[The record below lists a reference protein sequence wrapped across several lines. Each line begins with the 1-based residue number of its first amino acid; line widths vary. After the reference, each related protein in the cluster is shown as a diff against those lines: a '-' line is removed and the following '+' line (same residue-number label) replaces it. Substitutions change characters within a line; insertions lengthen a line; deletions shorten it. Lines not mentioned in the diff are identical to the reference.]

1 MYEFKRLVKAVAFG
15 GVLAASMAPIA
26 ANASVL
32 LEGWSGSG
40 DSGFG
45 TIALEKNDDG
55 SSQEIF
61 FSDYADLSFDSG
73 VNFFG
78 RSHDSF
84 YVNNNGN
91 ISFNGS
97 VGSFTPEEFPITR
110 FGDDDFD
117 DGGDGGEC
125 GEACSDIPQEVQQ
138 TRSTFTAN
146 NEEIE
151 APAELNTIA
160 MIAPFW
166 ADVDTGCDDCGDVFI
181 GSPNAETLVI
191 TWDRVGFYPS
201 DSSLTNTFQLVL
213 IDRADTGAGNFDVEF
228 RYEDINWTTGDAS
241 DGENGLGGTPAQAGY
256 DAGDGVNFFTLPGSR
271 TDEVVNL
278 DTAASNTDT
287 AGIWKFAIRDGE
299 LPGDNAENPILPVI
313 NPETPTDYN
322 FEFVIIEPETPIFID
337 PDVAVGY
344 DYIVN
349 SGPNITSVM
358 LPTGFGD
365 DVYDLWLWD
374 AALMDWFDTGEDLLG
389 GVTYDFDTAV
399 DRFRIL
405 GIEASEMVDPTD
417 PQAFVTALTFDDTGV
432 INMNQN
438 AITEFVDDAQAVS
451 APAGLGIF
459 ALSLLV
465 FLRARKHRA

>member
-1 MYEFKRLVKAVAFG
+1 MYEFKKLVKAVAFG

-40 DSGFG
+40 ESGFG

-110 FGDDDFD
+110 FGDDN
-117 DGGDGGEC
+117 GDGEC
-125 GEACSDIPQEVQQ
+125 EVDCSDIPQAQ
-138 TRSTFTAN
+138 TNSAFSTPEN
-146 NEEIE
+146 DDIQS
-151 APAELNTIA
+151 PAELNTIA

-241 DGENGLGGTPAQAGY
+241 DGENGLGGVPAQAGY

-299 LPGDNAENPILPVI
+299 LPGDTAENPILPVI
-313 NPETPTDYN
+313 DPENPTDYN

-405 GIEASEMVDPTD
+405 GIETSEMVDPTD
-417 PQAFVTALTFDDTGV
+417 PNAFVTALTFDAAGV

-465 FLRARKHRA
+465 FLRARKRLA

>member
-1 MYEFKRLVKAVAFG
+1 MYEFKKLVKAIAISG
-15 GVLAASMAPIA
+15 ALATSMASMT

-40 DSGFG
+40 ESGFG
-45 TIALEKNDDG
+45 TVALEKNDDG

-61 FSDYADLSFDSG
+61 FSDYADLGFDSG

-78 RSHDSF
+78 RSHNSF

-91 ISFNGS
+91 ISFNGA
-97 VGSFTPEEFPITR
+97 VGQYTPDPFPNTL
-110 FGDDDFD
+110 FGGDDFEGGGDDD
-117 DGGDGGEC
+117 C
-125 GEACSDIPQEVQQ
+125 GIDCLDIPQEAQQ
-138 TRSTFTAN
+138 TRSTFTTN
-146 NEEIE
+146 NVETE

-191 TWDRVGFYPS
+191 TWDSVGFFSS

-241 DGENGLGGTPAQAGY
+241 GGENGLGGTPAQAGY

-271 TDEVVNL
+271 TSEVVNL
-278 DTAASNTDT
+278 DTADSNTGT

-299 LPGDNAENPILPVI
+299 LPGDTAENPILPVI

-349 SGPNITSVM
+349 SGPSITSVM

-374 AALMDWFDTGEDLLG
+374 AALMDWYDTGEDLLG
-389 GVTYDFDTAV
+389 GVTFDFTTAV

-405 GIEASEMVDPTD
+405 GIETSEMVDPTD
-417 PQAFVTALTFDDTGV
+417 PNAFVTALTFDAAGV

-438 AITEFVDDAQAVS
+438 AITEFVDDPQAVS

-459 ALSLLV
+459 GLSLLI
-465 FLRARKHRA
+465 FLRARKRRA

>member
-1 MYEFKRLVKAVAFG
+1 MYEFKKLVKAVAFG

-110 FGDDDFD
+110 FGDDN
-117 DGGDGGEC
+117 GDGEC
-125 GEACSDIPQEVQQ
+125 EVDCSDIPQAQ
-138 TRSTFTAN
+138 TNSAFSTPEN
-146 NEEIE
+146 DDIQS
-151 APAELNTIA
+151 PAELNTIA

-241 DGENGLGGTPAQAGY
+241 DGENGLGGVPAQAGY

-287 AGIWKFAIRDGE
+287 AGIWKFAIRDGQ
-299 LPGDNAENPILPVI
+299 LPGDTAENPILPVI
-313 NPETPTDYN
+313 DPENPTDYN

-417 PQAFVTALTFDDTGV
+417 PNAFVTALTFDAAGV

>member
-1 MYEFKRLVKAVAFG
+1 MYDLKKLVKAVALCGAF
-15 GVLAASMAPIA
+15 AASVTSLS

-32 LEGWSGSG
+32 LEGWDGAG

-45 TIALEKNDDG
+45 TIALPKNDDG
-55 SSQEIF
+55 SSDEIV
-61 FSDYADLSFDSG
+61 FSEYDDLGFDSG

-78 RSHDSF
+78 RTHNSF

-97 VGSFTPEEFPITR
+97 VGEFTPNPFPNTIIA
-110 FGDDDFD
+110 DDDFE
-117 DGGDGGEC
+117 GGGEC
-125 GEACSDIPQEVQQ
+125 GEECEGPAIPEGDQNDFA
-138 TRSTFTAN
+138 RSTLN
-146 NEEIE
+146 VESE
-151 APAELNTIA
+151 PALNTIA

-166 ADVDTGCDDCGDVFI
+166 ADVDTGCEDCGDVFI

-191 TWDRVGFYPS
+191 TWDAVGFFPS

-213 IDRADTGAGNFDVEF
+213 IDRTDTGAGNFDVEF

-241 DGENGLGGTPAQAGY
+241 EGESGLGGIPAQAGY
-256 DAGDGVNFFTLPGSR
+256 DAGDGVNFFTVPGSR
-271 TDEVVNL
+271 TSEVVNL
-278 DTAASNTDT
+278 DTADSNTGT
-287 AGIWKFAIRDGE
+287 VGIWKFAIRDGQ

-349 SGPNITSVM
+349 SGPSITSVM

-365 DVYDLWLWD
+365 DVYDLWLWND
-374 AALMDWFDTGEDLLG
+374 LLMAWYDTGEDLLG
-389 GVTYDFDTAV
+389 GDTYDFITAV

-405 GIEASEMVDPTD
+405 GIETSEMVDPND
-417 PQAFVTALTFDDTGV
+417 PTAFVTALTFDSAGT
-432 INMNQN
+432 ININQN
-438 AITEFVDDAQAVS
+438 AITEFVDGPQAVS

-465 FLRARKHRA
+465 FLRARKRRA

>member
-1 MYEFKRLVKAVAFG
+1 MFDFKKIVKAVALS
-15 GVLAASMAPIA
+15 GVMATSISSLS

-32 LEGWSGSG
+32 LEGWSGAG
-40 DSGFG
+40 ESGFG
-45 TIALEKNDDG
+45 QIALEKNDDG
-55 SSQEIF
+55 SSGEIF
-61 FSDYADLSFDSG
+61 FNDYEGLGFDSG

-78 RSHDSF
+78 RTHDSF
-84 YVNNNGN
+84 YINNNGN
-91 ISFNGS
+91 ISFNGAVS
-97 VGSFTPEEFPITR
+97 SFTPEEFPITR
-110 FGDDDFD
+110 FGDNDNDID
-117 DGGDGGEC
+117 NDGGGGCEVDC
-125 GEACSDIPQEVQQ
+125 IEMPQAQTNSAFSTSENDDIQM
-138 TRSTFTAN
+138 
-146 NEEIE
+146 
-151 APAELNTIA
+151 PADLNTIA

-181 GSPNAETLVI
+181 GSPNAETMVI
-191 TWDRVGFYPS
+191 TWDSVGFYNE

-241 DGENGLGGTPAQAGY
+241 DGENGLGGVPAQAGY

-278 DTAASNTDT
+278 DTADSNTGT

-313 NPETPTDYN
+313 NPETPSDYN

-349 SGPNITSVM
+349 SGPSITSVM

-374 AALMDWFDTGEDLLG
+374 VTLMDWYDTGEDLLG
-389 GVTYDFDTAV
+389 GVKFDFTTAV

-405 GIEASEMVDPTD
+405 GIETSEMVDPTD
-417 PQAFVTALTFDDTGV
+417 PNAFVTALTFDAAGV

-438 AITEFVDDAQAVS
+438 AITEFVDDPQAVS

-465 FLRARKHRA
+465 FLRARKRRA

>member
-1 MYEFKRLVKAVAFG
+1 MYEFKKLVKAVAFG

-110 FGDDDFD
+110 FGDDN
-117 DGGDGGEC
+117 GDGEC
-125 GEACSDIPQEVQQ
+125 EVDCSDIPQAQ
-138 TRSTFTAN
+138 TNSAFSTPEN
-146 NEEIE
+146 DDIQS
-151 APAELNTIA
+151 PAELNTIA

-241 DGENGLGGTPAQAGY
+241 DGENGLGGVPAQAGY

-287 AGIWKFAIRDGE
+287 AGIWKFAIRDGQ
-299 LPGDNAENPILPVI
+299 LPGDTAENPILPVI
-313 NPETPTDYN
+313 DPENPTDYN

-405 GIEASEMVDPTD
+405 GIETSEMVDPTD
-417 PQAFVTALTFDDTGV
+417 PNAFVTALTFDSAGV

-465 FLRARKHRA
+465 FLRSRKRLA

>member
-1 MYEFKRLVKAVAFG
+1 MYEFKKLVKAVAFG

-110 FGDDDFD
+110 FGDDN
-117 DGGDGGEC
+117 GDGEC
-125 GEACSDIPQEVQQ
+125 EVDCSDIPQAQ
-138 TRSTFTAN
+138 TNSAFSTPEN
-146 NEEIE
+146 DDIQS
-151 APAELNTIA
+151 PAELNTIA

-241 DGENGLGGTPAQAGY
+241 DGENGLGGVPAQAGY

-299 LPGDNAENPILPVI
+299 LPGDTAENPILPVI
-313 NPETPTDYN
+313 DPENPTDYN

-417 PQAFVTALTFDDTGV
+417 PQAFVTALTFDAAGV
-432 INMNQN
+432 ININQN

>member
-1 MYEFKRLVKAVAFG
+1 VSVTS
-15 GVLAASMAPIA
+15 VS

-32 LEGWSGSG
+32 LEGWDGAG

-45 TIALEKNDDG
+45 TVALPKNDDN

-61 FSDYADLSFDSG
+61 FSDYADLGFESG

-78 RSHDSF
+78 RTHNSF

-97 VGSFTPEEFPITR
+97 VGSFTPESFPITR
-110 FGDDDFD
+110 FGDDN
-117 DGGDGGEC
+117 DGVEC
-125 GEACSDIPQEVQQ
+125 EIDCSDIPQAQ
-138 TRSTFTAN
+138 TNSAPTT
-146 NEEIE
+146 NENDDIQS
-151 APAELNTIA
+151 PAELNTIA

-166 ADVDTGCDDCGDVFI
+166 GDVDTRCTDCGDVFI
-181 GSPNAETLVI
+181 GSPNAETLVV
-191 TWDRVGFYPS
+191 TWDKVGFYPS
-201 DSSLTNTFQLVL
+201 DNSLTNTFQLVL

-241 DGENGLGGTPAQAGY
+241 GGNDGLGGTPAQAGY
-256 DAGDGVNFFTLPGSR
+256 DAGDGVNFFTVPGSQ
-271 TDEVVNL
+271 TDGIVNL
-278 DTAASNTDT
+278 DTTDSNTST
-287 AGIWKFAIRDGE
+287 VGIWKFAIRDGQ

-313 NPETPTDYN
+313 NPETPTNYN

-349 SGPNITSVM
+349 SGPNVQSVM

-374 AALMDWFDTGEDLLG
+374 DALASWYDTDTDLFG
-389 GVTYDFDTAV
+389 GVTFDFGTAV

-405 GIEASEMVDPTD
+405 GIETSEMVDPTD
-417 PQAFVTALTFDDTGV
+417 GSAFVTALTFDSAGT
-432 INMNQN
+432 ININQN
-438 AITEFVDDAQAVS
+438 AITEFVGGTQAVS

-465 FLRARKHRA
+465 LFRSRKRRA

>member
-1 MYEFKRLVKAVAFG
+1 MFDFKALAKAIAISG
-15 GVLAASMAPIA
+15 ALATSVTSITAH
-26 ANASVL
+26 ASVL

-40 DSGFG
+40 ESGFG

-61 FSDYADLSFDSG
+61 FSDYADLGFDSG

-78 RSHDSF
+78 RTHDSF

-91 ISFNGS
+91 ISFNGAVS
-97 VGSFTPEEFPITR
+97 QYTPDPFPNTL
-110 FGDDDFD
+110 FGNDDFD
-117 DGGDGGEC
+117 DGGDDGDC
-125 GEACSDIPQEVQQ
+125 GVDCIDIPQVQS
-138 TRSTFTAN
+138 STTTDINSLETA
-146 NEEIE
+146 
-151 APAELNTIA
+151 ALNTIA

-166 ADVDTGCDDCGDVFI
+166 GDVDTSCDECGNVFI

-191 TWDRVGFYPS
+191 TWDSVGFFSS

-213 IDRADTGAGNFDVEF
+213 IDRDDTGAGNFDVEF
-228 RYEDINWTTGDAS
+228 RYEDINWTTGTAS
-241 DGENGLGGTPAQAGY
+241 GGVDGLGGTPAQAGY
-256 DAGDGVNFFTLPGSR
+256 DAGDGINFFTLPGSR
-271 TDEVVNL
+271 TDEIVNL
-278 DTAASNTDT
+278 DTADSNTGT
-287 AGIWKFAIRDGE
+287 AGIWTFAVRDGE
-299 LPGDNAENPILPVI
+299 LPGDTAENPILPVI
-313 NPETPTDYN
+313 DPENPTDYN
-322 FEFVIIEPETPIFID
+322 FEFVIIEAETPIFID

-349 SGPNITSVM
+349 SGPNISSVM

-374 AALMDWFDTGEDLLG
+374 VAMMDWYDTGEDLLG
-389 GVTYDFDTAV
+389 GVTYDFDVAV

-405 GIEASEMVDPTD
+405 GIETYEMVDPTD
-417 PQAFVTALTFDDTGV
+417 PQAFVTALTFDDTGI
-432 INMNQN
+432 ININQN
-438 AITEFVDDAQAVS
+438 AITEFVDDAQAVP

-465 FLRARKHRA
+465 FLRARKRRA

>member
-1 MYEFKRLVKAVAFG
+1 

-40 DSGFG
+40 ASGFG

-110 FGDDDFD
+110 FGDDN
-117 DGGDGGEC
+117 GDGEC
-125 GEACSDIPQEVQQ
+125 EVDCSDIPQAQ
-138 TRSTFTAN
+138 TNSAFSTPEN
-146 NEEIE
+146 DDIQS
-151 APAELNTIA
+151 PAELNTIA

-241 DGENGLGGTPAQAGY
+241 DGENGLGGVPAQAGY

-299 LPGDNAENPILPVI
+299 LPGDTAENPILPVI
-313 NPETPTDYN
+313 DPENPTDYN

-405 GIEASEMVDPTD
+405 GIETSEMVDPTD
-417 PQAFVTALTFDDTGV
+417 PNAFVTALTFDAAGV

>member
-1 MYEFKRLVKAVAFG
+1 MYEFKKLVKAVAFG

-110 FGDDDFD
+110 FGDDN
-117 DGGDGGEC
+117 GDGEC
-125 GEACSDIPQEVQQ
+125 EVDCSDIPQAQ
-138 TRSTFTAN
+138 TNSAFSTPEN
-146 NEEIE
+146 DDIQS
-151 APAELNTIA
+151 PAELNTIA

-299 LPGDNAENPILPVI
+299 LPGDTAENPILPVI
-313 NPETPTDYN
+313 DPENPTDYN

>member
-1 MYEFKRLVKAVAFG
+1 MYEFKKLVKAVAFG

-110 FGDDDFD
+110 FGDDN
-117 DGGDGGEC
+117 GDGEC
-125 GEACSDIPQEVQQ
+125 EVDCSDIPQAQ
-138 TRSTFTAN
+138 TNSAFSTPEN
-146 NEEIE
+146 DDIQS
-151 APAELNTIA
+151 PAELNTIA

-241 DGENGLGGTPAQAGY
+241 DGENGLGGVPAQAGY

-299 LPGDNAENPILPVI
+299 LPGDTAENPILPVI
-313 NPETPTDYN
+313 DPENPTDYN

-417 PQAFVTALTFDDTGV
+417 PQAFVTALTFDAAGV
-432 INMNQN
+432 ININQN

-465 FLRARKHRA
+465 FLRARKRLA

>member
-1 MYEFKRLVKAVAFG
+1 MYEFKKLVKAVAFG

-110 FGDDDFD
+110 FGDDN
-117 DGGDGGEC
+117 GDGEC
-125 GEACSDIPQEVQQ
+125 EVDCSDIPQAQ
-138 TRSTFTAN
+138 TNSAFSTPEN
-146 NEEIE
+146 DDIQS
-151 APAELNTIA
+151 PAELNTIA

-241 DGENGLGGTPAQAGY
+241 DGENGLGGVP
-256 DAGDGVNFFTLPGSR
+256 
-271 TDEVVNL
+271 
-278 DTAASNTDT
+278 
-287 AGIWKFAIRDGE
+287 
-299 LPGDNAENPILPVI
+299 
-313 NPETPTDYN
+313 
-322 FEFVIIEPETPIFID
+322 
-337 PDVAVGY
+337 
-344 DYIVN
+344 
-349 SGPNITSVM
+349 
-358 LPTGFGD
+358 
-365 DVYDLWLWD
+365 
-374 AALMDWFDTGEDLLG
+374 
-389 GVTYDFDTAV
+389 
-399 DRFRIL
+399 
-405 GIEASEMVDPTD
+405 
-417 PQAFVTALTFDDTGV
+417 
-432 INMNQN
+432 
-438 AITEFVDDAQAVS
+438 
-451 APAGLGIF
+451 
-459 ALSLLV
+459 ALSLI
-465 FLRARKHRA
+465 HI

>member
-1 MYEFKRLVKAVAFG
+1 MYEFKKLVKAVAFG

-110 FGDDDFD
+110 FGDDN
-117 DGGDGGEC
+117 GDGEC
-125 GEACSDIPQEVQQ
+125 EVDCSDIPQAQ
-138 TRSTFTAN
+138 TNSAFSTPEN
-146 NEEIE
+146 DDIQS
-151 APAELNTIA
+151 PAELNTIA

-241 DGENGLGGTPAQAGY
+241 DGENGLGGVPAQAGY

-299 LPGDNAENPILPVI
+299 LPGDTAENPILPVI
-313 NPETPTDYN
+313 DPENPTDYN

-405 GIEASEMVDPTD
+405 GIETSEMVDPTD
-417 PQAFVTALTFDDTGV
+417 PNAFVTALTFDAAGV

>member
-1 MYEFKRLVKAVAFG
+1 EFKKLVKAVAFG

-40 DSGFG
+40 ESGFG

-110 FGDDDFD
+110 FGDDN
-117 DGGDGGEC
+117 GDGEC
-125 GEACSDIPQEVQQ
+125 EVDCSDIPQAQ
-138 TRSTFTAN
+138 TNSAFSTPEN
-146 NEEIE
+146 DDIQS
-151 APAELNTIA
+151 PAELNTIA

-241 DGENGLGGTPAQAGY
+241 DGENGLGGVPAQAGY

-299 LPGDNAENPILPVI
+299 LPGDTAENPILPVI
-313 NPETPTDYN
+313 DPENPTDYN

-405 GIEASEMVDPTD
+405 GIETSEMVDPTD
-417 PQAFVTALTFDDTGV
+417 PNAFVTALTFDAAGV

-465 FLRARKHRA
+465 FLRARKRLA

>member
-1 MYEFKRLVKAVAFG
+1 MYEFKKLVKAVAFG

-40 DSGFG
+40 ESGFG

-110 FGDDDFD
+110 FGDDN
-117 DGGDGGEC
+117 GDGEC
-125 GEACSDIPQEVQQ
+125 EVDCSDIPQAQ
-138 TRSTFTAN
+138 TNSAFSTPEN
-146 NEEIE
+146 DDIQS
-151 APAELNTIA
+151 PAELNTIA

-241 DGENGLGGTPAQAGY
+241 DGENGLGGVPAQAGY

-271 TDEVVNL
+271 TDEVVNF

-299 LPGDNAENPILPVI
+299 LPGDTAENPILPVI
-313 NPETPTDYN
+313 DPENPTDYN

-405 GIEASEMVDPTD
+405 GIETSEMVDPTD
-417 PQAFVTALTFDDTGV
+417 PNAFVTALTFDAAGV

-465 FLRARKHRA
+465 FLRARKRLA

>member
-1 MYEFKRLVKAVAFG
+1 MYEFKKLVKAVAFG

-110 FGDDDFD
+110 FGDDN
-117 DGGDGGEC
+117 GDGEC
-125 GEACSDIPQEVQQ
+125 EVDCSDIPQAQ
-138 TRSTFTAN
+138 TNSAFSTPEN
-146 NEEIE
+146 DDIQS
-151 APAELNTIA
+151 PAELNTIA

-241 DGENGLGGTPAQAGY
+241 DGENGLGGVPAQAGY

-299 LPGDNAENPILPVI
+299 LPGDTAENPILPVI
-313 NPETPTDYN
+313 DPENPTDYN

-405 GIEASEMVDPTD
+405 GIETSEMVDPTD
-417 PQAFVTALTFDDTGV
+417 PNAFVTALTFDAAGV

-465 FLRARKHRA
+465 FLRARKRLA

>member
-1 MYEFKRLVKAVAFG
+1 MYEFKKLVKAVAFG

-40 DSGFG
+40 ESGFG

-110 FGDDDFD
+110 FGDDN
-117 DGGDGGEC
+117 GDGEC
-125 GEACSDIPQEVQQ
+125 EVDCSDIPQAQ
-138 TRSTFTAN
+138 TNSAFSTPEN
-146 NEEIE
+146 DDIQS
-151 APAELNTIA
+151 PAELNTIA

-241 DGENGLGGTPAQAGY
+241 DGENGLGGVPAQAGY

-299 LPGDNAENPILPVI
+299 LPGDTAENPILPVI
-313 NPETPTDYN
+313 DPENPTDYN

-405 GIEASEMVDPTD
+405 GIETSEMVDPTD
-417 PQAFVTALTFDDTGV
+417 PNAFVTALTFDAAGV

>member
-1 MYEFKRLVKAVAFG
+1 G

-40 DSGFG
+40 ESGFG

-110 FGDDDFD
+110 FGDDN
-117 DGGDGGEC
+117 GDGEC
-125 GEACSDIPQEVQQ
+125 EVDCSDIPQAQ
-138 TRSTFTAN
+138 TNSAFSTPEN
-146 NEEIE
+146 DDIQS
-151 APAELNTIA
+151 PAELNTIA

-241 DGENGLGGTPAQAGY
+241 DGENGLGGVPAQAGY

-299 LPGDNAENPILPVI
+299 LPGDTAENPILPVI
-313 NPETPTDYN
+313 DPENPTDYN

-405 GIEASEMVDPTD
+405 GIETSEMVDPTD
-417 PQAFVTALTFDDTGV
+417 PNAFVTALTFDAAGV

-465 FLRARKHRA
+465 FLRARKRLA

>member
-1 MYEFKRLVKAVAFG
+1 KAVAFG

-40 DSGFG
+40 ESGFG

-110 FGDDDFD
+110 FGDDN
-117 DGGDGGEC
+117 GDGEC
-125 GEACSDIPQEVQQ
+125 EVDCSDIPQAQ
-138 TRSTFTAN
+138 TNSAFSTPEN
-146 NEEIE
+146 DDIQS
-151 APAELNTIA
+151 PAELNTIA

-241 DGENGLGGTPAQAGY
+241 DGENGLGGVPAQAGY

-299 LPGDNAENPILPVI
+299 LPGDTAENPILPVI
-313 NPETPTDYN
+313 DPENPTDYN

-405 GIEASEMVDPTD
+405 GIETSEMVDPTD
-417 PQAFVTALTFDDTGV
+417 PNAFVTALTFDAAGV

-465 FLRARKHRA
+465 FLRARKRLA

>member
-1 MYEFKRLVKAVAFG
+1 MYEFKKLVKAVAFG

-26 ANASVL
+26 ANTSVL

-40 DSGFG
+40 ESGFG

-110 FGDDDFD
+110 FGDDN
-117 DGGDGGEC
+117 GDGEC
-125 GEACSDIPQEVQQ
+125 EVDCSDIPQAQ
-138 TRSTFTAN
+138 TNSAFSTPEN
-146 NEEIE
+146 DDIQS
-151 APAELNTIA
+151 PAELNTIA

-241 DGENGLGGTPAQAGY
+241 DGENGLGGVPAQAGY

-299 LPGDNAENPILPVI
+299 LPGDTAENPILPVI
-313 NPETPTDYN
+313 DPENPTDYN

-405 GIEASEMVDPTD
+405 GIETSEMVDPTD
-417 PQAFVTALTFDDTGV
+417 PNAFVTALTFDAAGV

-465 FLRARKHRA
+465 FLRARKRLA